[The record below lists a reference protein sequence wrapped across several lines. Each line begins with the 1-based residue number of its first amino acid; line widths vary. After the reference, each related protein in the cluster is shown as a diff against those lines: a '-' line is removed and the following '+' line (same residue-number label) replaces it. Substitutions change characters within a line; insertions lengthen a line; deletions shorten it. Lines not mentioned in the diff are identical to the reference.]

1 MEKDFLD
8 EFVKKALEKMK
19 RKRMVKREK
28 NTFRKSVEKEVWKKK
43 NKPQHITCNFSGKL
57 EP

>member
-28 NTFRKSVEKEVWKKK
+28 NTFRKSIEKEV
-43 NKPQHITCNFSGKL
+43 
-57 EP
+57 